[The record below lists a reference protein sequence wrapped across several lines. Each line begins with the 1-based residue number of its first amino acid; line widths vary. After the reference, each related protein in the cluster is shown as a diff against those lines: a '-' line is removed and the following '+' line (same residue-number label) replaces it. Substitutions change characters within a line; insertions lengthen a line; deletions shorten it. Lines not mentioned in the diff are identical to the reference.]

1 MDMECIKGLRNLAL
15 REDVLGG
22 IVEMQREFKR
32 YKLCDSV
39 AEVLAGFKQLRHFSV
54 VLATDESHS
63 VDDDTTVDEEEE
75 GEGGFVEEEWIPHDI
90 HDVGDMVAGYVP
102 DFLPQ
107 YQEEMY
113 DFHHIEEHGELQ
125 YEEDDYSE
133 EGEGT
138 DAEFDFEN
146 GASTSRAQDQARLDN
161 IEAEAFEEMSAE
173 VRYTYATPIHLQSA
187 CKDANYNNPS
197 DLSLAISI
205 DKHFRRGKE
214 ECPEWKRPSFSITAI
229 NYGLRD
235 IDDSTP
241 LVHYPGD
248 YGDEVTEN
256 YPYGDGKWPR
266 YRGIVKKPVSDS
278 DAIGEAVPGYW
289 DQ

>member
-15 REDVLGG
+15 QEDLLGAIIG
-22 IVEMQREFKR
+22 MQREFKR
-32 YKLCDSV
+32 WKLCDSV
-39 AEVLAGFKQLRHFSV
+39 AEVLAEFKQLRHFSV
-54 VLATDESHS
+54 VLAADESHS
-63 VDDDTTVDEEEE
+63 SRDDDTTVDEEED

-90 HDVGDMVAGYVP
+90 HDLGDMHAGYVP
-102 DFLPQ
+102 HFLPQ
-107 YQEEMY
+107 YQEQMY

-133 EGEGT
+133 ESEGLEA
-138 DAEFDFEN
+138 DFDLEN
-146 GASTSRAQDQARLDN
+146 GASTSRAQDEARLDN
-161 IEAEAFEEMSAE
+161 VEAEEMSGE
-173 VRYTYATPIHLQSA
+173 VRYTYGTTIHLQSA

-214 ECPEWKRPSFSITAI
+214 ESPDWMRPSFSITAI
-229 NYGLRD
+229 KYGLRD

-248 YGDEVTEN
+248 YGHEVTEI
-256 YPYGDGKWPR
+256 YLYGDGNWPR
-266 YRGIVKKPVSDS
+266 YRGRVKKHVSDS
-278 DAIGEAVPGYW
+278 NAVDEAVPGYW